1 MDAGVPNAERSQSPG
16 SSIRTPAAL
25 RDRIGQMIMV
35 GFRGITP
42 RDAQPTL
49 RNIADGTVGAVVLF
63 DVDAE
68 TGGPRNIQ
76 SPDQLRELVG
86 ALKDTGET
94 PVLVTVDAEG
104 GFYHRL
110 KERYGFAPA
119 TPAATMGERN
129 DLEYTRSEGRVI
141 AAELAR
147 VGIGMNLAP
156 VVDLLNPANLTV
168 SARRRSFSSNPELV
182 AAHAREFILGHRD
195 LGVLTAVKHFP
206 GMGGVLR
213 PYAPGVGEMIQ
224 SWSTAE
230 LEPYRMLN
238 AEGMIDA
245 VLASRVTHPE
255 IDDQDP
261 SCLSEKT
268 VDGLLRAEIGFE
280 GVVFTDAME
289 MLPIWDVYGFE
300 RGILKAIHAGCDLLL
315 FCNESGIVP
324 YSDERAPAAVQV
336 ILDAI
341 ERGEITEERIN
352 KSCARVLALKSR
364 RQRLLAERAAA
375 S

>member
-1 MDAGVPNAERSQSPG
+1 MDAGVTDAERRAIAG
-16 SSIRTPAAL
+16 TSIQMPTAL

-35 GFRGITP
+35 GFRGISA

-49 RNIADGTVGAVVLF
+49 RNIGEGTVGAVVLF

-76 SPDQLRELVG
+76 SPDQLRDLVG
-86 ALKDTGET
+86 AVKEAGHI

-110 KERYGFAPA
+110 KERYGFAAA

-129 DLEYTRSEGRVI
+129 DPAFTRSEARVI
-141 AAELAR
+141 ATELAR
-147 VGIGMNLAP
+147 VGIDMNLAP

-168 SARRRSFSSNPELV
+168 SARRRSFHSDPRLV
-182 AAHAREFILGHRD
+182 AAHAREFILGHHD
-195 LGVLTAVKHFP
+195 KGVLTALKHFP

-213 PYAPGVGEMIQ
+213 PYSPGVGERIQ

-230 LEPYRMLN
+230 LEPYRTLK
-238 AEGMIDA
+238 AEGLIDA

-255 IDDQDP
+255 IDEVDA
-261 SCLSEKT
+261 SCLSSKV
-268 VDGLLRAEIGFE
+268 VDQLLRADIGFD
-280 GVVFTDAME
+280 GMVLTDAME

-300 RGILKAIHAGCDLLL
+300 RGIIKAVQAGCDMLL

-336 ILDAI
+336 IVDAI
-341 ERGEITEERIN
+341 ERGDISEERVN
-352 KSCARVLALKSR
+352 QSCARILAVKNRHLPP
-364 RQRLLAERAAA
+364 A
-375 S
+375 SA

>member
-1 MDAGVPNAERSQSPG
+1 MDAGVPNAERREATPK
-16 SSIRTPAAL
+16 SIGMPAAL

-35 GFRGITP
+35 GFRGIAS

-49 RNIADGTVGAVVLF
+49 RNIGEGTVGAVVLF

-76 SPDQLRELVG
+76 SPDQLRELAA
-86 ALKDTGET
+86 ALKDAGDI

-110 KERYGFAPA
+110 KERYGFAAA

-129 DLEYTRSEGRVI
+129 DLGFTRAEARVT
-141 AAELAR
+141 ATELAR
-147 VGIGMNLAP
+147 VGIDMNLAP

-168 SARRRSFSSNPELV
+168 SARRRSFSADPTLV

-206 GMGGVLR
+206 GMGGLLK
-213 PYAPGVGEMIQ
+213 PYAPGVGELIQ
-224 SWSTAE
+224 SWSTSE
-230 LEPYRMLN
+230 LEPYRRLN
-238 AEGMIDA
+238 AEGLIDA
-245 VLASRVTHPE
+245 VLATRVTHPE
-255 IDDQDP
+255 IDELDP
-261 SCLSEKT
+261 GCLSAGT
-268 VDGLLRAEIGFE
+268 VDQLLRSEIGFE
-280 GVVFTDAME
+280 GVVLTDAME

-300 RGILKAIHAGCDLLL
+300 RSIIKAIQAGCDLIL
-315 FCNESGIVP
+315 FCNQSGIVP

-336 ILDAI
+336 IVDAI
-341 ERGEITEERIN
+341 ERGDISEERIN
-352 KSCARVLALKSR
+352 QSCARILALKSR
-364 RQRLLAERAAA
+364 RQSLLAETRA
-375 S
+375 